1 MVIGREW
8 NSCFS
13 RLFDRLVGVGL
24 GVERNAE
31 QMEIAA
37 DDMWGCNSTKCKVLK
52 CENQMW
58 AIAR

>member
-37 DDMWGCNSTKCKVLK
+37 DDVGLQFYKVQSV
-52 CENQMW
+52 EM
-58 AIAR
+58 